1 FSPSPRAKTGTKSI
15 TYVQPKTRVETTFHT
30 ENPATATKNSKTIN
44 NNRPIALKCRMKQH
58 PSKARVALVAI
69 QRVSS

>member
-1 FSPSPRAKTGTKSI
+1 QYETDFHHYFSPSPRAKTGTKSI

-44 NNRPIALKCRMKQH
+44 NNRPIAPVLAPKNT
-58 PSKARVALVAI
+58 P
-69 QRVSS
+69 